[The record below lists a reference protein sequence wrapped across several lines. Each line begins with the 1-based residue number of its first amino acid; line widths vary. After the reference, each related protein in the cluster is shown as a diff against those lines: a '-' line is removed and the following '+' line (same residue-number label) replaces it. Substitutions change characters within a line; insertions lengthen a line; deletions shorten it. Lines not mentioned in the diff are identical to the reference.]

1 MSDLFTDMEQELG
14 FAGGGIYFH
23 LYQTS
28 GDLSH
33 LNHALEVWQGA
44 IGEMASDSAELPMC
58 LNLLS
63 YGLSAR
69 YERKHNLADLDEAA
83 RLLERGISDLARSAA
98 TSAQP
103 LFVPAEPFRAPEE
116 YRRSE
121 SRYSRLGGV
130 TLSSTLHSE

>member
-1 MSDLFTDMEQELG
+1 MSDLFTDIEQELG

-33 LNHALEVWQGA
+33 LNHALAVWQGA
-44 IGEMASDSAELPMC
+44 IDEMASDSEELLVC

-69 YERKHNLADLDEAA
+69 YERKHNLSDLDEAA
-83 RLLERGISDLARSAA
+83 RLLERSVSLAEVGSSIYVQTLNNLGNVLSMRYEHTADASD
-98 TSAQP
+98 
-103 LFVPAEPFRAPEE
+103 
-116 YRRSE
+116 
-121 SRYSRLGGV
+121 
-130 TLSSTLHSE
+130 